1 MIGLNELEKI
11 FSRYYVVDPPK
22 NVLVLD
28 KPTVSLHGETIVA
41 YRGLQP
47 KWRGDVIIITP
58 QGDEETVIHETLHA
72 QFLAGEPLAHL
83 GGKFL
88 IIKHRLIE
96 KGGRFANFFKIRHRG
111 RTVEYQQCNGCSLCG
126 DLTQLKL
133 YAPQGA
139 KPRHYKL
146 VNK

>member
-1 MIGLNELEKI
+1 MIGLSDLESI
-11 FSRYYVVDPPK
+11 FSKYYVVDPPK

-72 QFLAGEPLAHL
+72 QFLVGEPLAHI
-83 GGKFL
+83 GGKL
-88 IIKHRLIE
+88 LVVKHRLLDR
-96 KGGRFANFFKIRHRG
+96 GGILSNIFNLKHRG
-111 RTVEYQQCNGCSLCG
+111 RMVQYQQCFGCSLCN
-126 DLTQLKL
+126 DLTGLKL
-133 YAPQGA
+133 YAPNDA
-139 KPRHYKL
+139 NPRHYKL
-146 VNK
+146 VTK

>member
-1 MIGLNELEKI
+1 MIGKEDLERI

-72 QFLAGEPLAHL
+72 QFLVGEPLAHF
-83 GGKFL
+83 GGKAL
-88 IIKHRLIE
+88 VVKHRFLE
-96 KGGRFANFFKIRHRG
+96 RGGLLADLFRVRHRG
-111 RTVEYQQCNGCSLCG
+111 RSVQYQRCFGCSLCR

-133 YAPQGA
+133 YSP
-139 KPRHYKL
+139 KDSDPRHYRL
-146 VNK
+146 VGD